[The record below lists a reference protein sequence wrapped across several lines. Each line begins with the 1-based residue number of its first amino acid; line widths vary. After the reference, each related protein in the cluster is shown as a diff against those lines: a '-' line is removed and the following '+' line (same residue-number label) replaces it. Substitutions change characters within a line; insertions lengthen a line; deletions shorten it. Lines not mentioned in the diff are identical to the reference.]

1 MRKKCNIVVQ
11 KHIDDLAETQKN
23 TNLNDLD
30 EESETA
36 REEVDGIYTT
46 IMQIRL
52 KSKMIVKR
60 RKTNTSRCMKKMR
73 TTSHTKTKKMKMKME
88 TKFIA

>member
-1 MRKKCNIVVQ
+1 
-11 KHIDDLAETQKN
+11 
-23 TNLNDLD
+23 LNDLD

-46 IMQIRL
+46 IMRIRL

-60 RKTNTSRCMKKMR
+60 RKTSTSRCMEKMR
-73 TTSHTKTKKMKMKME
+73 TTSRTKTKKMKMKME